1 MPFIVPHFPEA
12 RQKFCI
18 RFRVGFFCSGPLQ
31 DGGEYFIVL
40 LILGSGEWPTNNGG
54 EMKTV
59 QQMLQAKGHAVWSI
73 ESDATVFEAL
83 TLMAEKN
90 IGALV
95 VFKNQELTGIFSERD
110 YARRMIL
117 KGKHSKDTLVGEVMS
132 GNPICIGPDKTV
144 EECMELMTEKH
155 IRHLPVMKE
164 GKLLGVISIGDV
176 VKAIITEQEGTITHL
191 KSFITGR

>member
-1 MPFIVPHFPEA
+1 
-12 RQKFCI
+12 
-18 RFRVGFFCSGPLQ
+18 
-31 DGGEYFIVL
+31 
-40 LILGSGEWPTNNGG
+40 
-54 EMKTV
+54 MKTV